1 MKRKKPTTEV
11 VSFFLGAIAKVI
23 KTPIS
28 LENEYFYKIYKLLFE
43 DELNEFKKLV
53 SKNPVFNDYYLLK
66 ESVISRL
73 SKSIQNQGNFD
84 SNRFDFPSVNSLYES
99 AEHMSY
105 VSYHSFTAAL
115 NEVVF
120 EDANSQIELLL
131 NEVSLD
137 INNVIMFSEGEKEAR
152 KLLFKDVKPFLCL
165 DLIIRLLL
173 LD

>member
-11 VSFFLGAIAKVI
+11 VSFFLEAIAKVI

-28 LENEYFYKIYKLLFE
+28 LENEYFYKTYKLLFE

-105 VSYHSFTAAL
+105 VSYHSFAAAL

-131 NEVSLD
+131 NEVRL
-137 INNVIMFSEGEKEAR
+137 ILTM
-152 KLLFKDVKPFLCL
+152 LLCFPKKKKKQENCYLKM
-165 DLIIRLLL
+165 
-173 LD
+173 